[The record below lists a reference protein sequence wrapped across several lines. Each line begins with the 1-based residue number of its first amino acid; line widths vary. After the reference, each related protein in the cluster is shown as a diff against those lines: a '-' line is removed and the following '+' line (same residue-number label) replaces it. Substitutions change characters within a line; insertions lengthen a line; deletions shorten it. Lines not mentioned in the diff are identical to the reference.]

1 MQTHRDQ
8 HETAAGG
15 QWIRLWP
22 GSPALFGLLLAGAVL
37 SFGTGCRLVK
47 STAELP
53 AKAVSTVTP
62 SQKDKQA
69 VSPVEMQQTL
79 LRFADG
85 FSSQMID
92 AVDDLAHGT
101 NRLTTAEAL
110 RIKLAFTTEC
120 TSIVTGPNAIA
131 NLIDMTAFVTVTR
144 MSIEQYWQPKVY
156 GDSAQSMLEYCRFA
170 EVEIWRVASTALTQ
184 PQLVQ
189 MREAIETWHRNQP
202 SPACMLGTR
211 TIELATEI
219 KRANKEAANAPGNVL
234 GLLMLDPLSGMDPA
248 VREIAQTRLFAER
261 AIYLM
266 QKLPNTLRWQT
277 ELMSLNTVDIPTVQ
291 QVVTNSTQIAAALDR
306 FAVTA
311 EKLPAQVSTERE
323 AIVKALESQEKDV
336 ASLFNAGTAM
346 SDSLNTT
353 FQTFDALMQRFG
365 VGETNNSTA
374 QSTNAQPFRIQDYT
388 ATAAQLESTAKQLT
402 ELMLTLDRTLGS
414 TNLAALSAQL
424 SPAVADARAG
434 GRAVVDYAFW
444 KGLLLIGI
452 ALVAALV
459 YRFLSARWIATAR
472 K

>member
-1 MQTHRDQ
+1 M
-8 HETAAGG
+8 AAPCQRSGWSSG
-15 QWIRLWP
+15 I
-22 GSPALFGLLLAGAVL
+22 PALFGLLLAGAVL
-37 SFGTGCRLVK
+37 ALGTGCRLVK

-53 AKAVSTVTP
+53 ARAVNTVTP
-62 SQKDKQA
+62 GPKEKEGA
-69 VSPVEMQQTL
+69 SPVEMQQTL

-144 MSIEQYWQPKVY
+144 MSIEQYWQPKEY

-170 EVEIWRVASTALTQ
+170 ETEIWRVASTALTQ
-184 PQLVQ
+184 TQLAQ
-189 MREAIETWHRNQP
+189 LREAIETWHKNQP

-234 GLLMLDPLSGMDPA
+234 GLLMLDPLAGMDPA

-277 ELMSLNTVDIPTVQ
+277 ELMSLNTVDIPAVQ
-291 QVVTNSTQIAAALDR
+291 QVVTNSTQIAATLDR
-306 FAVTA
+306 FADTA
-311 EKLPAQVSTERE
+311 EKLPAQVSAERE
-323 AIVKALESQEKDV
+323 AIVTALKTQEKDV

-353 FQTFDALMQRFG
+353 FKTFDALMQRFG
-365 VGETNNSTA
+365 VGETNKPA
-374 QSTNAQPFRIQDYT
+374 KGTNAQPFRIQDYA
-388 ATAAQLESTAKQLT
+388 ATAAQLESTAKGLT

-414 TNLAALSAQL
+414 TNLTALSAQF
-424 SPAVADARAG
+424 SPAVVQAQAG
-434 GRAVVDYAFW
+434 GRSVVDYAFW
-444 KGLLLIGI
+444 KGILLIGV

-459 YRFLSARWIATAR
+459 YRFLSTRWTTPAR